1 MGYQNN
7 QSRDLFATREFIT
20 VKIALMKTGT
30 YNLDVEFD
38 QILRLVKQLTKKEK
52 MKLSKELEKD
62 IIDARLTSLLEA
74 FKTDALDQHTIDK
87 ETEIVRA
94 QVYAKSKVK

>member
-1 MGYQNN
+1 M
-7 QSRDLFATREFIT
+7 
-20 VKIALMKTGT
+20 
-30 YNLDVEFD
+30 DVEFD

-74 FKTDALDQHTIDK
+74 FKTDALDQDTIDK

-94 QVYAKSKVK
+94 QVYAKSKAK

>member
-1 MGYQNN
+1 
-7 QSRDLFATREFIT
+7 
-20 VKIALMKTGT
+20 MKTGT

-74 FKTDALDQHTIDK
+74 FKTDALDQDTIDK

-94 QVYAKSKVK
+94 QVYAKSKAK